1 MTNTKL
7 SPEQKRTRR
16 VMRDS
21 WFFKGGALF
30 FFGALGVTV
39 AIRRTGATMGEFA
52 ASIAST
58 GEKVAR
64 RKVGEFVALER
75 TEFGNLQPLR
85 LAEKL
90 DADGAADFGF
100 DSVADA
106 ERATLNDAA
115 RTVAESLAD
124 WDNTPNFTYKGQTD

>member
-1 MTNTKL
+1 MSNTKL
-7 SPEQKRTRR
+7 SREQRTARR
-16 VMRDS
+16 QMRDS

-58 GEKVAR
+58 GETVAR

-75 TEFGNLQPLR
+75 TEFGNMQPLR
-85 LAEKL
+85 LEEKP
-90 DADGAADFGF
+90 DEETAQSWGYEGAAY
-100 DSVADA
+100 A
-106 ERATLNDAA
+106 EREILRGTAETL
-115 RTVAESLAD
+115 AETLAGSA
-124 WDNTPNFTYKGQTD
+124 PEFVFKGETD

>member
-1 MTNTKL
+1 MANTKL
-7 SPEQKRTRR
+7 IPFQKVQRR
-16 VMRDS
+16 NMRDS

-39 AIRRTGATMGEFA
+39 AIRRTGASMGEFA

-58 GEKVAR
+58 GETIAR

-85 LAEKL
+85 LEEKP
-90 DADGAADFGF
+90 DEETAQSWGYEGAAY
-100 DSVADA
+100 A
-106 ERATLNDAA
+106 EREILRGA
-115 RTVAESLAD
+115 AESLAQSLAGD
-124 WDNTPNFTYKGQTD
+124 SPEFVFKGETD